1 MKKALITGITGQDGS
16 YLAEFLLKKN
26 YQVHGIIRKSS
37 SFNTQRIDHIYQNPQ
52 TKKRNLYLYYGDLT
66 DPSSISEI
74 IAKVKPHEIY
84 NLAAQSHVKVS
95 FDEPY
100 YTSMTNAM
108 GTLNILQSIKF
119 LGLKKT
125 KFYQASTSELYGNN
139 KSLLSEKT
147 GFDPRSPYAAAKLMA
162 FNLTKIYRDSYNMFC
177 ANGILFNHESPR
189 RGETFV
195 TKKIV
200 NGLVAIKK
208 NKLKCLYLG
217 NLNAK
222 RDWGH
227 AIDYVKAQWLI
238 LQTKKPDDYVIA
250 TGKSYSIREFIK
262 LTCKKLDIIIKFKGS
277 GLKEIGVNQNGKT
290 IIRVDKK
297 YFRPLE
303 VPALKGNFSKARKL
317 LKWKPKYDINDL
329 IDDMIKNEIEK
340 I

>member
-1 MKKALITGITGQDGS
+1 
-16 YLAEFLLKKN
+16 
-26 YQVHGIIRKSS
+26 
-37 SFNTQRIDHIYQNPQ
+37 
-52 TKKRNLYLYYGDLT
+52 
-66 DPSSISEI
+66 
-74 IAKVKPHEIY
+74 
-84 NLAAQSHVKVS
+84 
-95 FDEPY
+95 
-100 YTSMTNAM
+100 
-108 GTLNILQSIKF
+108 
-119 LGLKKT
+119 
-125 KFYQASTSELYGNN
+125 
-139 KSLLSEKT
+139 
-147 GFDPRSPYAAAKLMA
+147 
-162 FNLTKIYRDSYNMFC
+162 MFC
-177 ANGILFNHESPR
+177 SNGILFNHESPR

-200 NGLVAIKK
+200 SGLVAIKK

-238 LQTKKPDDYVIA
+238 LQTEKPDDYVIA

-262 LTCKKLDIIIKFKGS
+262 LTCKKLDITIKFKGS
-277 GLKEIGVNQNGKT
+277 GLKEMGVDQNGKT

-317 LKWKPKYDINDL
+317 LKWRPKYDINDL

>member
-16 YLAEFLLKKN
+16 YLAEFLLKKK

-52 TKKRNLYLYYGDLT
+52 SKERNLYLYYGDLT

-74 IAKVKPHEIY
+74 IAKVRPNEIY

-100 YTSMTNAM
+100 YTSMQA
-108 GTLNILQSIKF
+108 IKF

-139 KSLLSEKT
+139 DSLLSEKSV
-147 GFDPRSPYAAAKLMA
+147 FDPRSPYAAAKLMA

-200 NGLVAIKK
+200 NGLVAIKN

-250 TGKSYSIREFIK
+250 TGKSYSIRQFIK
-262 LTCKKLDIIIKFKGS
+262 LTCKKLNINIKFKGS
-277 GLKEIGVNQNGKT
+277 GLNEIGVDQNSKT

-303 VPALKGNFSKARKL
+303 VPALKGNYNKARKI
-317 LKWKPKYDINDL
+317 LKWTPKYDINDI
-329 IDDMIKNEIEK
+329 IDDMIKNEVEK
-340 I
+340 K